1 MLQTGDGN
9 TDDWA
14 NIAAAIQAAKA
25 TRPAVGIYFPPG
37 HYRVTKPLD
46 FGAWN
51 AMLVTGSI
59 PGGAGIAN
67 EVGVTRISADI
78 AGPQVGA
85 CFDFS
90 GSGYGRVSG
99 IAFEC
104 SGGQVCALKA
114 RTAGIGPQDNFHPD
128 WTIYGSDIVYER
140 CNFHG
145 GSVAQFANHMGE
157 VLTWRDCKFNGP
169 NNLLITWRPSLE
181 YPAHARAQIHDGRDA
196 HDVPYVRR

>member
-1 MLQTGDGN
+1 MAPQVGNTRAPAACVCCHRYGLCHQLTGARRI
-9 TDDWA
+9 TDDWV

-46 FGAWN
+46 MGAWSG
-51 AMLVTGSI
+51 MLVTGSI

-67 EVGVTRISADI
+67 ELGVTRISADI

-104 SGGQVCALKA
+104 SGGQVCALNA

-145 GSVAQFANHMGE
+145 GRVAQMSYHVPRTG
-157 VLTWRDCKFNGP
+157 
-169 NNLLITWRPSLE
+169 LLQL
-181 YPAHARAQIHDGRDA
+181 
-196 HDVPYVRR
+196 DVPLAG